1 MMVDALLSSHTGKV
15 AVSRDGAV
23 LHVVLSRPE
32 KLNALDTDVLTAIAN
47 VFNAVNHDFSVRAV
61 LLRGQGR
68 AFSAGA
74 DRKNPPGSERMSKAS
89 GANDRE
95 RRQTSQIG
103 LRATAA
109 IAECEVPVVAA
120 IQGWCVGGGLALALS
135 CDFRVAT
142 ADAQFSIPE
151 VDLGIPLAWGATPR
165 LINEI
170 GAARARELIMLCD
183 TITAHEA
190 SQYGL
195 VHRVVDSDQLVTVAS
210 DLAIRL
216 SSKPEMAMHETKTQ
230 FRAYEARSMLGN
242 VTETD
247 GDLMVQASR
256 SDTAQRA
263 FNGLS

>member
-1 MMVDALLSSHTGKV
+1 MVDVTQVSHTEKV
-15 AVSRDGAV
+15 TVSRKGTV

-47 VFNAVNHDFSVRAV
+47 VFTAANNDFALRAV
-61 LLRGQGR
+61 VLRGQGR

-74 DRKNPPGSERMSKAS
+74 DRKNPPGNERMSKAS
-89 GANDRE
+89 GASDRE
-95 RRQTSQIG
+95 RRYTSQIG
-103 LRATAA
+103 LRATAS
-109 IAECEVPVVAA
+109 IAQCEIPTIAA
-120 IQGWCVGGGLALALS
+120 IQGWCVGGGFALALS
-135 CDFRVAT
+135 CDIRIAA

-183 TITAHEA
+183 PINAQEA
-190 SQYGL
+190 LRLGV
-195 VHRVVDSDQLVTVAS
+195 VHRVVDHDQLDEAATTLGNR
-210 DLAIRL
+210 LAA
-216 SSKPEMAMHETKTQ
+216 KPEMAMHETKTQ
-230 FRAYEARSMLGN
+230 FRAYEMRSTMGN

-256 SDTAQRA
+256 SDVAQQA
-263 FNGLS
+263 FNGLN